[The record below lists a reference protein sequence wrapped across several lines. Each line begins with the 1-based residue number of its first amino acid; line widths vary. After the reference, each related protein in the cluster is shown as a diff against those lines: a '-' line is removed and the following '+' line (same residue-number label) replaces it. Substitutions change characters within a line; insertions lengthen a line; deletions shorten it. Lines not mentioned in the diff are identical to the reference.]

1 MNMFY
6 LSTSP
11 QECAE
16 WSVNSHCVK
25 MILESAQLLSTA
37 HRLLDG
43 AEYTDK
49 TKTGRNVKRW
59 CLPDWRDDKIYTA
72 THMNHPCAVW
82 CRETS
87 SNYRWLHGLLIEYCK
102 EYTFRYGKTH
112 VIDRS
117 GLLSDLS
124 MLPKNIH
131 IDGFLTPPSCMDTK
145 YIISE
150 DPIINYRNYYKY
162 GKAHLHKWKERQ
174 PPYWILDYMGD

>member
-1 MNMFY
+1 MFY

-59 CLPDWRDDKIYTA
+59 RLPDWRDDKIYTA
-72 THMNHPCAVW
+72 THINHPCAVW

-102 EYTFRYGKTH
+102 EYTFRYGKRH
-112 VIDRS
+112 KSQDIIEWC
-117 GLLSDLS
+117 LSNKPNISD
-124 MLPKNIH
+124 KN
-131 IDGFLTPPSCMDTK
+131 FTTPPKAMPDEYKVDDVIES
-145 YIISE
+145 
-150 DPIINYRNYYKY
+150 YRNYYRGAK
-162 GKAHLHKWKERQ
+162 KDFAKWKNREI
-174 PPYWILDYMGD
+174 PEWFLT

>member
-1 MNMFY
+1 M
-6 LSTSP
+6 
-11 QECAE
+11 C
-16 WSVNSHCVK
+16 
-25 MILESAQLLSTA
+25 
-37 HRLLDG
+37 
-43 AEYTDK
+43 
-49 TKTGRNVKRW
+49 
-59 CLPDWRDDKIYTA
+59 
-72 THMNHPCAVW
+72 
-82 CRETS
+82 S
-87 SNYRWLHGLLIEYCK
+87 SDL
-102 EYTFRYGKTH
+102 GKTH

-131 IDGFLTPPSCMDTK
+131 IDGFSTPPSCMDTK